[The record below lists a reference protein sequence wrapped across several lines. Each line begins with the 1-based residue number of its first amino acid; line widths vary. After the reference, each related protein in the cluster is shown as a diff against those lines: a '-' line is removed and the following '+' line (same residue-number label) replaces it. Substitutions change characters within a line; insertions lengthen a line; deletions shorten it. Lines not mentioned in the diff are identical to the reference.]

1 MLMASVTPVRSLM
14 PSERRVSGVCNR
26 YVFNFV
32 NNIGGI
38 SDTFHYLTL
47 VDNTATM
54 QGVDHRQIQRELGD
68 VVIHLQTPA
77 VLSSSAV
84 RLQWRVRKHN
94 CMSCCVCSSL
104 QSTVLYWK
112 WGTRLQIGIYIYI
125 DIYRDLHIYLYIER
139 VYSYASFK
147 NLEAQ
152 APFFCRQ
159 SHRSFQLWVKEV

>member
-32 NNIGGI
+32 SNIGGI

-112 WGTRLQIGIYIYI
+112 WGTRLQIGIYIDIYI
-125 DIYRDLHIYLYIER
+125 DVHIYLYIER

-152 APFFCRQ
+152 APFFIFCRQ
-159 SHRSFQLWVKEV
+159 SNRSFQFWVKEV

>member
-1 MLMASVTPVRSLM
+1 MLMASVTPVRSQM

-112 WGTRLQIGIYIYI
+112 WGTWLQIGIYIDIYI
-125 DIYRDLHIYLYIER
+125 DVHIYLYIER

-152 APFFCRQ
+152 APFFIFCRQ
-159 SHRSFQLWVKEV
+159 SNRSFQFWVKEV